1 MKLMDRSAAPN
12 LDNLLHFSVATK
24 AHQLGTYSGLVQS
37 YYSLTITNEHDFL
50 VPPDG
55 LTGLVLIDEQI
66 WWLGPQTRPWRP
78 ERTGLDVY
86 GLRIGLEWGQLIVG
100 EPLDKLHDARVP
112 LEEKWGS
119 VEPFSTRSLFP
130 QQPLERLNT
139 LLIARATGG
148 SVDQLI
154 TKVAGLI
161 RSGEHS
167 VAEIADLSGLSE
179 RQLHRRCLTHFGLPP
194 STLMRIFRLRRAAA
208 EIATYRNL
216 DLAELAVANG
226 YFDQSHLHR
235 DTRQLS
241 GQRPSTAFERAS
253 NVRFVQYQPHT
264 AQ

>member
-1 MKLMDRSAAPN
+1 M
-12 LDNLLHFSVATK
+12 
-24 AHQLGTYSGLVQS
+24 
-37 YYSLTITNEHDFL
+37 
-50 VPPDG
+50 
-55 LTGLVLIDEQI
+55 
-66 WWLGPQTRPWRP
+66 P
-78 ERTGLDVY
+78 EC
-86 GLRIGLEWGQLIVG
+86 
-100 EPLDKLHDARVP
+100 PF
-112 LEEKWGS
+112 EEMWGS
-119 VEPFSTRSLFP
+119 AEATSSRSLFP
-130 QQPLERLNT
+130 QLPLERLKT
-139 LLIARATGG
+139 LLTTRAAGG
-148 SVDQLI
+148 SADPWI

-167 VAEIADLSGLSE
+167 VAEIADLSALSQ

-208 EIATYRNL
+208 EIAMYRNL
-216 DLAELAVANG
+216 ELAELAVANG